1 LNAHGCLDIV
11 IDGVEAIR
19 TFERNSTGRDEEILI
34 FGRMTLQFYIAGL
47 NETNHGSNGGDGNE
61 V

>member
-1 LNAHGCLDIV
+1 MNAHGCLDIV

-34 FGRMTLQFYIAGL
+34 FGRMTLQFYIAG
-47 NETNHGSNGGDGNE
+47 
-61 V
+61 VK